1 MLKKKILN
9 VFNFISAFIILVVV
23 NFGMFV
29 VMVYGDVGYDTKV
42 FFKLGLFS
50 FIYLY
55 VVYTC
60 VCSVYVLVKDE
71 FNLRRMLVLKNS
83 IDVHGYIRSQVNVA
97 YARYIYSV
105 FVVTLTFLLG
115 VVLFS
120 GIYLMFLQGF
130 MPTVVY
136 VVCAISLFIPSII
149 SVIKLYFYARRF

>member
-9 VFNFISAFIILVVV
+9 IFNFISGFIILVVV

-29 VMVYGDVGYDTKV
+29 VMVYGDVGCSTQD

-50 FIYLY
+50 FVYLY
-55 VVYTC
+55 LVYTC
-60 VCSVYVLVKDE
+60 VYSVYVLIKDE
-71 FNLRRMLVLKNS
+71 FNLRRMLALKDS
-83 IDVHGYIRSQVNVA
+83 INVHGYVRSQVNVA
-97 YARYIYSV
+97 YTSYIYSV

-120 GIYLMFLQGF
+120 GVYLFFLRGF
-130 MPTVVY
+130 MPAVIY

-149 SVIKLYFYARRF
+149 SVIKLYFYARRL

>member
-23 NFGMFV
+23 NFGMFI
-29 VMVYGDVGYDTKV
+29 VMVYSDVGYDTKG

-55 VVYTC
+55 VVYAC
-60 VCSVYVLVKDE
+60 VYSVYVLVRDG
-71 FNLRRMLVLKNS
+71 FNLRRMLALKDN
-83 IDVHGYIRSQVNVA
+83 IDVHGYVRSQVKVSYNS
-97 YARYIYSV
+97 YIYSV

-120 GIYLMFLQGF
+120 GVYLICLRDF
-130 MPTVVY
+130 MPAVVY
-136 VVCAISLFIPSII
+136 VVCAISLFIPSIV
-149 SVIKLYFYARRF
+149 SVIKLYFYARRL

>member
-29 VMVYGDVGYDTKV
+29 VMVYSDVGYDTKG
-42 FFKLGLFS
+42 FFKLGLLS

-60 VCSVYVLVKDE
+60 VYSVYVLVKDG
-71 FNLRRMLVLKNS
+71 FNLRRMLVLKDS
-83 IDVHGYIRSQVNVA
+83 IDVHGYVRSQVNVV
-97 YARYIYSV
+97 YNSYIYSV

-120 GIYLMFLQGF
+120 GVYLLFLRGF
-130 MPTVVY
+130 MPAVVY
-136 VVCAISLFIPSII
+136 VVCVILLFIPSII
-149 SVIKLYFYARRF
+149 SVIKLYFYARRL

>member
-29 VMVYGDVGYDTKV
+29 VMVYSDVGYDTKG

-55 VVYTC
+55 VVYAC
-60 VCSVYVLVKDE
+60 VYSVYVLVRDG
-71 FNLRRMLVLKNS
+71 FNLRRMLALKDN
-83 IDVHGYIRSQVNVA
+83 IDVHGYVRSQVNVS
-97 YARYIYSV
+97 YNSYIYSV

-120 GIYLMFLQGF
+120 GVYLIYLKGF
-130 MPTVVY
+130 MPLIVY
-136 VVCAISLFIPSII
+136 SICVLLLFVPSII
-149 SVIKLYFYARRF
+149 SVIKLYFYARRI